1 MLVAICNLL
10 EERKKRKVALIEV
23 VGFLTIVAMIRKIV
37 SEFVIRWEQFDNCSD
52 IVLAG
57 RGG

>member
-1 MLVAICNLL
+1 
-10 EERKKRKVALIEV
+10 LIEV

>member
-1 MLVAICNLL
+1 LLGAICNLS

-23 VGFLTIVAMIRKIV
+23 VGFLMIVAMIRKIV
-37 SEFVIRWEQFDNCSD
+37 SEFVIRWEQLDNCSD

>member
-1 MLVAICNLL
+1 M
-10 EERKKRKVALIEV
+10 IEV

-37 SEFVIRWEQFDNCSD
+37 SEFVIRWEQFDNFSD